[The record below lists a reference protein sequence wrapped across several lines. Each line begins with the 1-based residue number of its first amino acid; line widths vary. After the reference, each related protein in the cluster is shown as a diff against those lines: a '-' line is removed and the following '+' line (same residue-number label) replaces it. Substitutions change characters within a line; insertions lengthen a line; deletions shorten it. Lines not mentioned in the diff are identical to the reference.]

1 MAGGP
6 MAGDWIETIDGL
18 IERDTGTVEMDGTN
32 RRMERVTAISAL
44 YIFEIANCFHTIH
57 CYF

>member
-1 MAGGP
+1 